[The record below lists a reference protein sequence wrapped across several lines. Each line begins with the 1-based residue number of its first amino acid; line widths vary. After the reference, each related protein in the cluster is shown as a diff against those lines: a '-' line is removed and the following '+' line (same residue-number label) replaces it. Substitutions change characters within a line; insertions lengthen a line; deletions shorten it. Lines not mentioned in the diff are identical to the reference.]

1 LSLSNPKGKSESAP
15 VILRKDP
22 ALDAGDADAGSQKL
36 LRPVPG
42 AILSAGI
49 AGLAWA
55 IGGVIPVLGAPLSAI
70 LIGMALSLVIADK
83 PILKPG
89 IDFTSKKLL
98 QTAIVLLGFGLNL
111 ALILEIGR
119 ESLLAIVGAITA
131 GLLMA
136 FLMQKALK
144 LPGRISTLIG
154 VGSAICGG
162 SAIAATAPVISAD
175 DDEVASAISI
185 VVFFNVIALFI
196 FPIIGQMLNM
206 TADQFGIFA
215 GAAINDTSSV
225 TAAAAIWDNA
235 NQLVTTTLETAVTVK
250 LIRTLAIIPITL
262 SLAYYTAKTNA
273 NTSNK
278 FNAKKAF
285 PQFILWFI
293 VASLVAT
300 FIPVP
305 PAITNMLRIASRF
318 LIVMAMAAIGL
329 KTNPVKLVKNSAK
342 PLAMGLT
349 CSLAIIAITLAMLT
363 I

>member
-1 LSLSNPKGKSESAP
+1 MVSRRSAPQPTAPTP
-15 VILRKDP
+15 VILR
-22 ALDAGDADAGSQKL
+22 AVAGSSKWLAPAPGIILAAIIALAAWFIGQA
-36 LRPVPG
+36 VP
-42 AILSAGI
+42 I
-49 AGLAWA
+49 
-55 IGGVIPVLGAPLSAI
+55 LGAPLLAI
-70 LIGMALSLVIADK
+70 VIGMALSPAISNQAK
-83 PILKPG
+83 LKPG

-119 ESLLAIVGAITA
+119 ESLLAIIGAITA
-131 GLLMA
+131 GLLTA
-136 FLMQKALK
+136 FLMQKVLK

-162 SAIAATAPVISAD
+162 SAIAATAPVVEAD

-185 VVFFNVIALFI
+185 VVLFNVIALFV
-196 FPIIGQMLNM
+196 FPIIGQWLGMGSE
-206 TADQFGIFA
+206 QFGIFA

-225 TAAAAIWDNA
+225 TAAASIWDNA
-235 NQLVTTTLETAVTVK
+235 NQLGTTTLETAVTVK

-262 SLAYYTAKTNA
+262 YLAYHTAKTNTNA
-273 NTSNK
+273 SNK

-300 FIPVP
+300 FIPIS
-305 PAITNMLRIASRF
+305 PAITNVLRIASRF

-329 KTNPVKLVKNSAK
+329 KTNPIKLIKNSTK
-342 PLAMGLT
+342 PLAMGLI
-349 CSLAIIAITLAMLT
+349 CSLAIIATTLLLLAP
-363 I
+363 

>member
-1 LSLSNPKGKSESAP
+1 MPLP
-15 VILRKDP
+15 VILRVARKG
-22 ALDAGDADAGSQKL
+22 GDAEPQRRYGFLVGTIISL
-36 LRPVPG
+36 
-42 AILSAGI
+42 AIAV
-49 AGLAWA
+49 LAWFM
-55 IGGVIPVLGAPLSAI
+55 GQVIPVLGAPLSAI

-98 QTAIVLLGFGLNL
+98 QAAIVLLGFGLNL

-119 ESLLAIVGAITA
+119 ESLLAIVVAITA

-162 SAIAATAPVISAD
+162 SAIAATAPVIEAD

-185 VVFFNVIALFI
+185 VVFFNVIALFV

-225 TAAAAIWDNA
+225 TAAASIWDNA
-235 NQLVTTTLETAVTVK
+235 NQLGTTTLETAVTVK

-262 SLAYYTAKTNA
+262 FLAYRTAKTNA

-285 PQFILWFI
+285 PQFIVWFI

-300 FIPVP
+300 FIPIP
-305 PAITNMLRIASRF
+305 PAVTNLLRNASRF
-318 LIVMAMAAIGL
+318 LIVTAMAAIGL
-329 KTNPVKLVKNSAK
+329 KTNPVKLIKNSAK
-342 PLAMGLT
+342 PLAMGLA
-349 CSLAIIAITLAMLT
+349 CSLAIIATTLAILALS
-363 I
+363 